1 MPPTTANQLLSLTGL
16 RWIAALLV
24 FGLHVHTV
32 EYFARDSPAGHLVH
46 GLFGA
51 GATGVSF
58 FFVLSGF
65 VLAWSAR
72 ERDRPLAFW
81 HRRFARVY
89 PLHAATAVLALL
101 LGWLLLPG
109 SLPSRGALAAN
120 ALLVHPWNT
129 AIGYS
134 QSVNPVSWSLAC
146 EALFY
151 ALFPA
156 LFWLVRRFGT
166 RGAWCAAGAGL
177 AATVLLPLLVDDHLS
192 RYFPLVRLPEF
203 VLGVA
208 LACLVRAGR
217 WPGPGMAVSLGVLAA
232 GYALAAW
239 VPDPF
244 RYAACTVPGFALV
257 IAAAAGADLT
267 GARSVW
273 RHPVMVRLGELSFA
287 FYMIH
292 ILVMRTGEALFVS
305 HPKLGAAGGLAAT
318 LASFTV
324 ALTLSWALYTGVESP
339 CRKLLLRTSPRRPG
353 PGPLPAESPATA
365 LPRPR
370 SRPLGPVILSP
381 SPQPRPPIP
390 ALTPPQAQTP
400 PRVLGTPRVPAPVR
414 RTRTGS
420 DHAP

>member
-1 MPPTTANQLLSLTGL
+1 MPPPPAIPLPSLTGL

-32 EYFARDSPAGHLVH
+32 EYFARNSGAGLVVH
-46 GLFGA
+46 WLFGA

-72 ERDRPLAFW
+72 EHDRPFAFW

-89 PLHAATAVLALL
+89 PLHAVTALAALL
-101 LGWLLLPG
+101 LGWLLLPR
-109 SLPSRGALAAN
+109 SLPSSAALVAN

-134 QSVNPVSWSLAC
+134 QSLNPVSWSLAC

-156 LFWLVRRFGT
+156 LFWLVRRLGP
-166 RGAWCAAGAGL
+166 RGAWWVAGVSL
-177 AATVLLPLLVDDHLS
+177 AATVTVPFLVTDHLT

-203 VLGVA
+203 ALGVA

-217 WPGPGMAVSLGVLAA
+217 WAGPGMGVALVVLAA
-232 GYALAAW
+232 GYALTAW
-239 VPDPF
+239 VPDQF
-244 RYAACTVPGFALV
+244 RFAACTVPGFALV
-257 IAAAAGADLT
+257 ITAAAGGDLT

-273 RHPVMVRLGELSFA
+273 RHPVAVRLGELSFA

-292 ILVMRTGEALFVS
+292 ILVIRTGEALFAS
-305 HPKLGAAGGLAAT
+305 HPRLGSVAGAAVAA
-318 LASFTV
+318 AAFAV
-324 ALTLSWALYTGVESP
+324 ALALSWALYAGVECPS
-339 CRKLLLRTSPRRPG
+339 RRLLLTPWRRPA
-353 PGPLPAESPATA
+353 PARAAVAPATSDSVLA
-365 LPRPR
+365 RSRPGRIPRQPRPR
-370 SRPLGPVILSP
+370 TDRRRTDP
-381 SPQPRPPIP
+381 
-390 ALTPPQAQTP
+390 
-400 PRVLGTPRVPAPVR
+400 GTDRVPTTR
-414 RTRTGS
+414 R
-420 DHAP
+420 